1 VVGGEEGGRGG
12 GRGWCQVVRVTVCTR
27 TILLTATVS
36 FNLLDQYGTTPGGEG
51 PPSCSLQTKGN
62 NEVFSRQ

>member
-1 VVGGEEGGRGG
+1 VVGGVGG
-12 GRGWCQVVRVTVCTR
+12 GGGKGWCQVVRVTVCTR

-36 FNLLDQYGTTPGGEG
+36 FNLLDQYGTKPGGES